1 MEAGGATGE
10 INTYEPEATVQELQE
25 TSLEELLQ
33 NERLGRLDQTG
44 HLLMGL
50 DQEAADFV
58 VVTERRANVPSGVD
72 YAHDVLHRLALRVIE
87 ESYGAERYG
96 CGPVIRWA
104 ATTAALE
111 FRDAGRQLLRLA
123 DLITDNLV
131 RDPSEPRTAPPG
143 SSIMYQHYRAW
154 ALRWRGGFGQIIQGV
169 MDHHDDDHRRQ
180 QAEMQGR
187 EEHERRLQ
195 ELREL
200 QQLRVPLPTGPEA
213 GLGVPVAKRPVGV
226 QAGFRRESRSA
237 ADIASGPSSSGD
249 TLASMST
256 FLTNMGETTNTGGT
270 TSSSMT
276 SAGLPP
282 HARAPLGSTGPASS
296 TLGASGMSSPTV
308 PPRPKFRMPTT
319 PIMQPPSTPTQ
330 PLLANPHPLDMA
342 PCTPDLPEGGTQ
354 TPDPRPPGMRSARA
368 RRARPY
374 DMPEH
379 PLHLIPSAPTRH
391 YGFTTPFDEYGQP
404 CTPVIPATPKHGP
417 GVPHTPLGDD
427 DVDEVLAD
435 ILGSSAASTSST
447 TSTTTTPSTTS
458 LGAVPTTSTLC
469 TTSLSTVHWPVFG
482 HLAWSYAN
490 TTSTTS
496 VMDASESDLVG
507 GLDEEVDFGMEEDD
521 EFDEEENV
529 NDETGANQD
538 REEKNDMVEVELD
551 DVDGATREELPNA
564 TLEDLEDT
572 GAGVGR
578 ILDEALLT
586 PHEQR
591 LAVYV
596 ARMVVAE
603 MYHLLR
609 SSGAIPGPSTTL
621 PVDARVTPP
630 RVLRHGGSVP
640 PWHRS
645 SGLPAPRLSPY
656 ERPSSSRRPGSFRA
670 VGSPW
675 TTSRT
680 MTSTTTST
688 TCLPSTTSM
697 TSTWTTCTSS
707 GWLSL
712 STSSTSSASSILQ
725 LGSSATTVTTSSL

>member
-1 MEAGGATGE
+1 MEHYYDDHPCHMLGDVSCTTSTTSVVRPPMAEEGEMMEAGVAAGE
-10 INTYEPEATVQELQE
+10 INTYEPEATVEEMQE
-25 TSLEELLQ
+25 TPLEELLQ

-58 VVTERRANVPSGVD
+58 VVTERRSNVPSGVD
-72 YAHDVLHRLALRVIE
+72 YAHDVLHRLALRIIE

-111 FRDAGRQLLRLA
+111 FRDAGRQLLCLV

-143 SSIMYQHYRAW
+143 SSVMYQNYRAW

-169 MDHHDDDHRRQ
+169 MDHHDADHRRQ

-200 QQLRVPLPTGPEA
+200 QQLRVPLSSGPEA

-226 QAGFRRESRSA
+226 QAGFRQESRSA
-237 ADIASGPSSSGD
+237 AEIASGPSSSGD

-256 FLTNMGETTNTGGT
+256 LLTNMGG
-270 TSSSMT
+270 TSSPSMT

-282 HARAPLGSTGPASS
+282 HACAPVGSTGPASS
-296 TLGASGMSSPTV
+296 TLGASGTSSSPTV

-319 PIMQPPSTPTQ
+319 PIMPPPNTPSTPTR
-330 PLLANPHPLDMA
+330 PLPTTPHPLDMA
-342 PCTPDLPEGGTQ
+342 PRTPDLPEGVTQ
-354 TPDPRPPGMRSARA
+354 TPDPRTPGVRSTRA

-379 PLHLIPSAPTRH
+379 PLHIIPSAPTRH
-391 YGFTTPFDEYGQP
+391 YGFATPFDEYGQP
-404 CTPVIPATPKHGP
+404 CTPVIPATLKHGP
-417 GVPHTPLGDD
+417 GVPRTPLEEDD
-427 DVDEVLAD
+427 LDEVLAD
-435 ILGSSAASTSST
+435 ILGAPMASTSST
-447 TSTTTTPSTTS
+447 TSTTSTTF
-458 LGAVPTTSTLC
+458 LGAVPTTSTSCTTSL
-469 TTSLSTVHWPVFG
+469 TTSLSTVYWLEFG
-482 HLAWSYAN
+482 SLGWGYTN
-490 TTSTTS
+490 TTTTTS
-496 VMDASESDLVG
+496 VMDAGESD
-507 GLDEEVDFGMEEDD
+507 LDEEVDFGMAEDGD
-521 EFDEEENV
+521 EFDKGEEA
-529 NDETGANQD
+529 NDEVEAHRD
-538 REEKNDMVEVELD
+538 REEEHDMVEVVLD
-551 DVDGATREELPNA
+551 DVEGVNGDGLPDDTQEGN
-564 TLEDLEDT
+564 EDM

-578 ILDEALLT
+578 ILDEALHLS
-586 PHEQR
+586 PQERR
-591 LAVYV
+591 LAIYV

-609 SSGAIPGPSTTL
+609 SSRVVPGPGMAL

-645 SGLPAPRLSPY
+645 SGLPAPRL
-656 ERPSSSRRPGSFRA
+656 
-670 VGSPW
+670 
-675 TTSRT
+675 
-680 MTSTTTST
+680 
-688 TCLPSTTSM
+688 
-697 TSTWTTCTSS
+697 
-707 GWLSL
+707 
-712 STSSTSSASSILQ
+712 
-725 LGSSATTVTTSSL
+725 